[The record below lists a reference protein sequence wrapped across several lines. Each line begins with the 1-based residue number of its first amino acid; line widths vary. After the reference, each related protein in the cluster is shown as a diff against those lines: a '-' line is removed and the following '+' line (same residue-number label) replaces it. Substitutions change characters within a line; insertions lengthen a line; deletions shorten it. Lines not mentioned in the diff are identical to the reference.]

1 MESMVEAVNDE
12 NSNQVE
18 LDSLLKNNKLAEL
31 QQMAENLSI
40 NIHKENSKKTKLEL
54 ATDILNLQK

>member
-1 MESMVEAVNDE
+1 MQIYSNDNEEDHHSSLMESMVEAVNDE

-31 QQMAENLSI
+31 QQMAENLI
-40 NIHKENSKKTKLEL
+40 
-54 ATDILNLQK
+54 